1 MGKNDLREVNIAA
14 TYIRHFFESVFVTK
28 CHFFFESKKKIFFHF
43 FFFKKKW
50 KKFFFFWVKK
60 KKFFFIFFYSKKK
73 WKFFHFLIQKKSLHL
88 LFTFS
93 QIFLASRNRRSPFF
107 RSWKF
112 WVEKIF
118 SFAFHFLSDFSRQ
131 KKLIESRE
139 IKKTSIWLLQKLKI
153 EIRFWSQSCRKIFT
167 ENSSS
172 FPEREIFSIS
182 NRIERNNLS
191 ICS

>member
-1 MGKNDLREVNIAA
+1 MRLEIENISLSGNELEFSVKIFRQLWLQNLIFDFQLLQKPDWSFFDFSTFDQFFLARKIWEKLKSKWEDFFDSKFSRTEKGDLRFRLARKIWEKV
-14 TYIRHFFESVFVTK
+14 K
-28 CHFFFESKKKIFFHF
+28 SKIK
-43 FFFKKKW
+43 
-50 KKFFFFWVKK
+50 
-60 KKFFFIFFYSKKK
+60 
-73 WKFFHFLIQKKSLHL
+73 
-88 LFTFS
+88 
-93 QIFLASRNRRSPFF
+93 
-107 RSWKF
+107 
-112 WVEKIF
+112 
-118 SFAFHFLSDFSRQ
+118 
-131 KKLIESRE
+131 SRE